1 MIHDKKVITGSSFL
15 CMFFMGVGTT
25 VVGAAARN
33 IGLTPYQIGLLLAV
47 QNVGFII
54 SVSLFGALSDTYE
67 KPRLLFLSSL
77 VLAISFALFYIRT
90 SFLLNLLVMF
100 FIGLGMGGY
109 EGIADAMLLDIHE
122 EKESLYILVNH
133 FFVTFGS
140 LMITLYLLFLQM
152 NWRRSMV
159 QSSIVVGCL
168 VCLFAITRLEKGKT
182 QSGSR
187 QNLLERLRAIKS
199 GRLVFTLLLA
209 ASCIVGVELGTI
221 GILTTFLMQ
230 MRAFSQVTSKLG
242 LIIFLSGEAVG
253 RLFVGLFTKKHHL
266 LRIMLLL
273 LGLST
278 ALFTV
283 LYFLDTNG
291 RLVSTAVLVFLSGIT
306 ISAIFPIIL
315 SIAGLSHKEMAGT
328 ALGII
333 KMGIPIGGILIP
345 LILSVISRYISFKVS
360 LLLFPFF
367 VLVCFMTILIN
378 RKKLMA
384 FNFDK
389 TVGL

>member
-1 MIHDKKVITGSSFL
+1 
-15 CMFFMGVGTT
+15 
-25 VVGAAARN
+25 
-33 IGLTPYQIGLLLAV
+33 LTPYQIGLLLAV